1 MEILLIRLKKLL
13 ENTLI
18 RRALKTIV
26 WIVGLI
32 LCFSFNE
39 WQGFSIDNEPY
50 WSITGTTL
58 FLTICIVIWVNH
70 SLRLTILQTA
80 NENLLIQCTVLFSI
94 PTAAMLIAKGLGLD
108 MVYTAVIFY
117 PISIFV
123 TYKLSQFLVKKE
135 GN

>member
-1 MEILLIRLKKLL
+1 MKKLL

-26 WIVGLI
+26 WIVGLF

-58 FLTICIVIWVNH
+58 MLTICIVLWVNE
-70 SLRLTILQTA
+70 RLTIQPDY
-80 NENLLIQCTVLFSI
+80 EEDKYFLIKGIVLFSI
-94 PTAAMLIAKGLGLD
+94 PTAAMLISNGLGLD
-108 MVYTAVIFY
+108 MVYTALIFY
-117 PISIFV
+117 PISFFV
-123 TYKLSQFLVKKE
+123 TWKLSQFLAKKE

>member
-1 MEILLIRLKKLL
+1 MKKLL

-26 WIVGLI
+26 WIVGLF

-58 FLTICIVIWVNH
+58 FLTIFIIIWVIH
-70 SLRLTILQTA
+70 SLRLTIQA
-80 NENLLIQCTVLFSI
+80 VDENLLIQCTVLFSI

-108 MVYTAVIFY
+108 MVYTAAIFY

-123 TYKLSQFLVKKE
+123 TWKLSQFLAKKE

>member
-26 WIVGLI
+26 WIVGLF

>member
-1 MEILLIRLKKLL
+1 MKKLTD
-13 ENTLI
+13 NTLI
-18 RRALKTIV
+18 RRALKTVI
-26 WIVGLI
+26 WIAGLVLWFLFI
-32 LCFSFNE
+32 E
-39 WQGFSIDNEPY
+39 WQGFDIDNEPY

-108 MVYTAVIFY
+108 MVYTAAIFY

-123 TYKLSQFLVKKE
+123 TYRLSQFLAKKE

>member
-1 MEILLIRLKKLL
+1 MKKLL

-26 WIVGLI
+26 WIVGLA
-32 LCFSFNE
+32 LWFLFNK
-39 WQGFSIDNEPY
+39 WQGFDMDNEPY

-58 FLTICIVIWVNH
+58 FLTIFIIIWVIH
-70 SLRLTILQTA
+70 SLRLTIQA
-80 NENLLIQCTVLFSI
+80 VDENLLIQCTVLFSI

-108 MVYTAVIFY
+108 MVYTAAIFY

-123 TYKLSQFLVKKE
+123 TWKLSQFLAKKE

>member
-1 MEILLIRLKKLL
+1 MKKLL

-26 WIVGLI
+26 WIVGLF

-58 FLTICIVIWVNH
+58 MLTICIVLWVNQ
-70 SLRLTILQTA
+70 RLTIKPDYEEDKYFLTKG
-80 NENLLIQCTVLFSI
+80 IVLFSI
-94 PTAAMLIAKGLGLD
+94 PTAAMLISNGLGLD
-108 MVYTAVIFY
+108 MVYTALIFY
-117 PISIFV
+117 PISFFV
-123 TYKLSQFLVKKE
+123 TWKLSQFLAKKE

>member
-1 MEILLIRLKKLL
+1 MKKLTD
-13 ENTLI
+13 NTLI
-18 RRALKTIV
+18 RRALKTVI
-26 WIVGLI
+26 WIAGLVLWFLFI
-32 LCFSFNE
+32 E
-39 WQGFSIDNEPY
+39 WQGFDIDNEPY